1 MSKFIALLPDENVAD
16 EVTKKLDRL
25 NADSLDWNIIEDED
39 RDRILPAIGWPLG
52 ASTGGTAGVGA
63 PGVVIHGD
71 YPEDR
76 VVADEGINEND
87 ADYYGRSIANGGVG
101 IVVEVADRF
110 DNDVH
115 QILETAGASQI
126 NKE

>member
-16 EVTKKLDRL
+16 EVTKKLDDL
-25 NADSLDWNIIEDED
+25 NADSLDWNIIEDEE

-52 ASTGGTAGVGA
+52 TSTGGSGGIGV
-63 PGVVIHGD
+63 PGLVVRGD

-76 VVADEGINEND
+76 VVADQGVDEDD
-87 ADYYGRSIANGGVG
+87 ADYYGRSIEKGGIG

-110 DNDVH
+110 DADV
-115 QILETAGASQI
+115 QRILDVAGASQI